1 MTVSLDLK
9 NTIYLRK
16 DSVANCLI
24 EPTDQYL
31 RTFSWN
37 KVRYRSD
44 RPMAELIETLQ
55 KVGGPLLVNSS
66 SESQAY

>member
-1 MTVSLDLK
+1 MSTDIREQ
-9 NTIYLRK
+9 TAPRT
-16 DSVANCLI
+16 SVANRLT

-55 KVGGPLLVNSS
+55 KVRWLFEATKL
-66 SESQAY
+66 EATIY